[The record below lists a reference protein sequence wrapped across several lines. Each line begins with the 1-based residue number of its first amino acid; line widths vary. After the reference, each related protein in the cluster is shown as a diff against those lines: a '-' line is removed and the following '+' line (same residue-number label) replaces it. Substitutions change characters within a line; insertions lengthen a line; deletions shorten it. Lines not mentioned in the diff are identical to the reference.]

1 MHKERGFTFVEVMMS
16 MLVLVGGML
25 MVAHSMT
32 ATVAANYRS
41 KQQVVVSGYVQQKI
55 ESLKAVSYVHS
66 DLSVGTH
73 SDTPAQGF
81 TRTWTVT
88 SDAQDYQKTI
98 SLNVSRTLTKK
109 VKPVSLTVMITRVR

>member
-1 MHKERGFTFVEVMMS
+1 MRREKGFTFVEVMMS
-16 MLVLVGGML
+16 MLVIVGGML

-41 KQQVVVSGYVQQKI
+41 KQEVLVSGYVQQKV
-55 ESLKAVSYVHS
+55 ESLKAQSYAAS

-73 SDTPAQGF
+73 ADTPAQGF

-88 SDAQDYQKTI
+88 ADALDTQKTV
-98 SLNVSRTLTKK
+98 SLNVSRSVSKK
-109 VKPVSLTVMITRVR
+109 VKPVSLTVQITRIR